1 MTHHNPYLGK
11 CWKLFF
17 AKGSNK
23 IRQLTFTSFLFPFL
37 QEQPGNLQQIWR
49 ISHLTVFFSPES
61 SQSEEDFSSGS
72 FVEFLRDLLQ
82 HQMGPSDTGLD
93 HESFFDPP
101 RWAAPLREPECAF
114 CHSNTESLKRC
125 SGCKRVFYCSTTR
138 QRNHW
143 KEHKPECQKSW
154 NLNCVYSTIINLLI
168 IASFLIAAETSFTF
182 FSHSLGEWV

>member
-1 MTHHNPYLGK
+1 MK
-11 CWKLFF
+11 D
-17 AKGSNK
+17 
-23 IRQLTFTSFLFPFL
+23 FPF
-37 QEQPGNLQQIWR
+37 NR
-49 ISHLTVFFSPES
+49 FFSPES

-72 FVEFLRDLLQ
+72 FVEFLRDFLQ

-125 SGCKRVFYCSTTR
+125 SGCKRAFYCSKTC

-154 NLNCVYSTIINLLI
+154 NLNCVYSTIIDLLI
-168 IASFLIAAETSFTF
+168 IVSFLIAAETSIIYFYFTF
-182 FSHSLGEWV
+182 LGGMSLILT